1 MLARHLASSSLPPIA
16 AIRGDST
23 VHPLREHA
31 ALLLGRTLRNTT
43 TTKPQAHGG
52 NPVTMGAPVPL
63 AASSHGIAAIP
74 AHDVDPN
81 PPHFVHR
88 ETKGKRHLW
97 YCLKVIQ
104 QPERARACGS
114 GPKCKPDP
122 ISRRLLAVAGVLGHN

>member
-1 MLARHLASSSLPPIA
+1 MLSCHLASSSLPPIA
-16 AIRGDST
+16 AIIGDSDI
-23 VHPLREHA
+23 HSLREQA
-31 ALLLGRTLRNTT
+31 ALLRRARRNTT
-43 TTKPQAHGG
+43 TRLQAHGG

-74 AHDVDPN
+74 AHDADPN

-114 GPKCKPDP
+114 GPKCKPASVP
-122 ISRRLLAVAGVLGHN
+122 PGRRD